1 MSASVLLF
9 APVLLLVAGCY
20 ADPHVA
26 VHGVLSHAAGHHS
39 VEKRQAVADLGPEKI
54 QCLSNK
60 VNEAFGDGSEEA
72 SRCQKAAD
80 DDFLG
85 DNNALQATIND
96 GFEIFCAPE
105 CGTVVLNAHKECG
118 TFDMMSGATDFLV
131 GLCATNKNGG
141 KCYESYAST
150 LGLFVTTEAP
160 CYYSVFAGTQTCD
173 TNCQSKLQSIAT
185 DQGCCMN
192 VYHDFFASVA
202 NLNFTALYS
211 TCKVDIPLN
220 CNNSPLKSN
229 TG

>member
-54 QCLSNK
+54 QCVSNK

-80 DDFLG
+80 DDFMG

-141 KCYESYAST
+141 KCT
-150 LGLFVTTEAP
+150 PAP
-160 CYYSVFAGTQTCD
+160 LVSSSLQKHPAITRSLRGHKRVTQTV
-173 TNCQSKLQSIAT
+173 NLSYSQQLQT
-185 DQGCCMN
+185 R
-192 VYHDFFASVA
+192 VA
-202 NLNFTALYS
+202 
-211 TCKVDIPLN
+211 V
-220 CNNSPLKSN
+220 
-229 TG
+229 